1 MNETQSPTASAWTC
15 PFCSLLCDGFQPD
28 GPQPMRLIGTDCA
41 RAHAGLAA
49 HRSGPIS
56 SEPFIDGRS
65 SSGGDAIGAAAHRL
79 FAWKQ
84 PLFSGLGTDVAGA
97 RILYRLA
104 ARTGAICDHADG
116 AALMHG
122 VRAVQDRGQFYT
134 TLGEVSTRADLIVCV
149 GTQATA
155 HYPEFFRRCG
165 LEQADSP
172 CRTLVFLGVQPPAFV
187 PPNLEVRTLI
197 GSGDPFADLQQ
208 LCALVDGRRMPSPD
222 PAFVT
227 LAEQLH
233 AARYAV
239 LVWEAGVLPAHGALL
254 VEALNRIVASLN
266 LTTRAATFSL
276 GGSDGAYTINNVF
289 TWLSG
294 LPLRTRV
301 QQSSVQHEPLRF
313 DTQSLLSDHAVDG
326 LLWVASFDPTRVP
339 PATDLPCVVL
349 GPPAMST
356 RLRDTGMLDRCI
368 FLPVATPG
376 LNAPGHLFRTDGG
389 IVVPLVPAGPTSL
402 PTVAEVLM
410 RIDQRVA
417 ATTTREAS

>member
-1 MNETQSPTASAWTC
+1 
-15 PFCSLLCDGFQPD
+15 
-28 GPQPMRLIGTDCA
+28 
-41 RAHAGLAA
+41 
-49 HRSGPIS
+49 
-56 SEPFIDGRS
+56 
-65 SSGGDAIGAAAHRL
+65 
-79 FAWKQ
+79 
-84 PLFSGLGTDVAGA
+84 
-97 RILYRLA
+97 
-104 ARTGAICDHADG
+104 
-116 AALMHG
+116 
-122 VRAVQDRGQFYT
+122 
-134 TLGEVSTRADLIVCV
+134 
-149 GTQATA
+149 
-155 HYPEFFRRCG
+155 
-165 LEQADSP
+165 
-172 CRTLVFLGVQPPAFV
+172 
-187 PPNLEVRTLI
+187 
-197 GSGDPFADLQQ
+197 
-208 LCALVDGRRMPSPD
+208 MPSPD